1 MLMTRG
7 SRIKTAVASRFGGY
21 SPFMRW
27 YRTVRPRWLWR
38 MTSPYG
44 AATTRYVKENGLKVK
59 RGPFVGLT
67 FPPRALGHANYL
79 ASKLAGSYEPDV
91 LDFIEDQVGASDI
104 FVDLG
109 SGDGFFCAGVAKIG
123 EVKVIGY
130 ETNSF
135 ERRLAL
141 DLARVNRVEMDI
153 RGLATPRELDTLP
166 EGRLLLLSDVEGFEE
181 DLLDPEECERLK
193 AATLVVEV
201 HEMIRPNVVR
211 VRKERFDGTHTITR
225 VFAQVSD
232 VGNFSE
238 LEAWGSEP
246 ASFALSDGHSEG
258 NSWLMMKP
266 KV

>member
-1 MLMTRG
+1 MANDESLRCCDYPLRKGKRFEGQEGSFRRTHLSAARIRTRKLP
-7 SRIKTAVASRFGGY
+7 S
-21 SPFMRW
+21 
-27 YRTVRPRWLWR
+27 LQ
-38 MTSPYG
+38 
-44 AATTRYVKENGLKVK
+44 
-59 RGPFVGLT
+59 VG
-67 FPPRALGHANYL
+67 
-79 ASKLAGSYEPDV
+79 GSYEPDV

-211 VRKERFDGTHTITR
+211 VLKERFDGTHTITR

-238 LEAWGSEP
+238 LEAWVQNRHHLPCLTAIQKAIVG
-246 ASFALSDGHSEG
+246 
-258 NSWLMMKP
+258 
-266 KV
+266 